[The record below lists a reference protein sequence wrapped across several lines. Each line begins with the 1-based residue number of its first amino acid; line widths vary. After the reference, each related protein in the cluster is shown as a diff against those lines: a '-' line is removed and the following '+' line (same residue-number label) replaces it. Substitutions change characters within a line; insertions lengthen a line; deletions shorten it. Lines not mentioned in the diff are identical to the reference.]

1 MFFSMRTCQK
11 SHTST
16 KERKKEKQKNVVVVL
31 RVLTKFRSYLTE
43 NGHCLQM
50 EEKRIFMKNVS
61 LECFHMEREE
71 KPSSYQLA
79 LPHGRIVVQYEFTD
93 LLLIFYPF

>member
-1 MFFSMRTCQK
+1 MPK
-11 SHTST
+11 ESHKHKRK
-16 KERKKEKQKNVVVVL
+16 KERKAKKNVVVVL

-79 LPHGRIVVQYEFTD
+79 LPHGRIFFNILQ
-93 LLLIFYPF
+93 LLFLYA